1 MSPSTSTL
9 RHDLPASGENRL
21 LAALPPD
28 EYARILDQ
36 AELKSLKLRDILHR
50 AGGPLEHVYFARS
63 GVLSRILIMLDGR
76 AAEVSLVGN
85 MGMVGLTA
93 YLGADTCL
101 THVICQI
108 PAEVL
113 RVPALAFA
121 TEVRRAGRLQE
132 IVYRYTRVV
141 VNTTSILCACNC
153 LHSIEE
159 RCARWILMSWD
170 RAGTDEFPLTQ
181 EFLAVM
187 LGVHRPSVTLVA
199 GALQNAGLIS
209 YRHGRV
215 TVLDRERLEEVSC
228 ECYRTIRD
236 DFDRLLI

>member
-1 MSPSTSTL
+1 MSPSASTL

-36 AELKSLKLRDILHR
+36 AELRTLKLRDVLYR
-50 AGGPLEHVYFARS
+50 AGGPLEYVYFARS
-63 GVLSRILIMLDGR
+63 GVLSRILIMLDGS
-76 AAEVSLVGN
+76 AAEVGLVGN
-85 MGMVGLTA
+85 EGMVGLAA
-93 YLGADTCL
+93 YLGADTSL
-101 THVICQI
+101 TQVICQI

-113 RVPALAFA
+113 RMPAVAF
-121 TEVRRAGRLQE
+121 TSEVRRAGRLQE
-132 IVYRYTRVV
+132 IVYRYTRGVI
-141 VNTTSILCACNC
+141 NTTTIQCACNC

-159 RCARWILMSWD
+159 RCSRWILMSLD
-170 RAGTDEFPLTQ
+170 RAEADEFPLTQ

-228 ECYRTIRD
+228 ECYRAIRD
-236 DFDRLLI
+236 DLERIVL